1 MSDPVSASTN
11 LTKRGSTYQFVLRV
25 PKDVIDE
32 IGKPRIQ
39 FSLGTGDE
47 FEARRLALPEA
58 EKWGKRFAEIRA
70 RKGLVAERPV
80 AGALDTTGWTWP
92 AWEALAAWVEASL
105 LEDDLQARLKLS
117 TGDGLVD
124 PARMARRGLEWLARA
139 KGYAETLRDY
149 TLDDYAEQRLMWLQ
163 GVLGLLGVR
172 LQKGTAYFERF
183 LAACLAAEIRST
195 DQMILREI
203 KRQGF
208 GHTHPDAVQG
218 PWRRAAPAH
227 AEAPAIPIIVPSKAA
242 PAAAQPASGHT
253 LADCLVKW
261 KERRVIEKKP
271 IDPHLTSDMENT
283 FARFLEHA
291 KIDDIGQITRKM
303 VVNFR
308 DDFAKQ
314 ENYTAGTINKKIG
327 YILNMSKVAA
337 GAGWIDQDLGRG
349 YYLNAAGD
357 EDQREPY
364 TGEQLK
370 TIFGHKLFTDGW
382 RPKSVK
388 ALGEF
393 GFWFPLISATHG
405 MITSEVLQLGPD
417 TVGPHPDAKDVMVFT
432 VTTAGGRKVK
442 TLARKRAVPIRQ
454 ELLDMGFM
462 DVVDAARR
470 AGAKTLWPAAEKVA
484 MKGAT
489 LPSNYFSYFWTQF
502 ARKIGVEGENQ
513 SLYSFRHSFQDRVK
527 GSEWHH
533 LVKPLMGHADGGM
546 TDRYGAKKG
555 VRASPIYDLHEAIQR
570 LGWPWLKE
578 IRPGLYES

>member
-1 MSDPVSASTN
+1 MGEAVRRDPGEEGP
-11 LTKRGSTYQFVLRV
+11 RGRAA
-25 PKDVIDE
+25 
-32 IGKPRIQ
+32 GRR
-39 FSLGTGDE
+39 GTGHDGLDL
-47 FEARRLALPEA
+47 ARLGGTGRL
-58 EKWGKRFAEIRA
+58 
-70 RKGLVAERPV
+70 
-80 AGALDTTGWTWP
+80 
-92 AWEALAAWVEASL
+92 VEASL

-124 PARMARRGLEWLARA
+124 PAKMARRGAEWLARA

-149 TLDDYAEQRLMWLQ
+149 TLEDYAEQRLMWLQ

-195 DQMILREI
+195 DQMILRET

-208 GHTHPDAVQG
+208 GLTHPDAVQG
-218 PWRRAAPAH
+218 PWRRAAPAY
-227 AEAPAIPIIVPSKAA
+227 AETLAVPIIVPSNAA
-242 PAAAQPASGHT
+242 PAVAAQPASGHT

-261 KERRVIEKKP
+261 KERRVVEKKP

-283 FARFLEHA
+283 FARFFEYA
-291 KIDDIGQITRKM
+291 KIDDIGLITRKM

-417 TVGPHPDAKDVMVFT
+417 TVGPHPEAKDVMVFT

-442 TLARKRAVPIRQ
+442 ALARKRAVPIRQ
-454 ELLDMGFM
+454 ELRTSRTDGRSIVAAEVGDGLEVRHQAAGQPHQLEVALGLSFEPAAGGDAVEVAV
-462 DVVDAARR
+462 DVDLEQGGKMIGGPARR
-470 AGAKTLWPAAEKVA
+470 LRQSRGLPDPVHRQKLRRCAQDCRAPHSRPGNQEAGWPAGGLPLQRNASSCPPLISTSLA
-484 MKGAT
+484 DKGAST
-489 LPSNYFSYFWTQF
+489 QPGPGAVLP
-502 ARKIGVEGENQ
+502 RRGE
-513 SLYSFRHSFQDRVK
+513 
-527 GSEWHH
+527 
-533 LVKPLMGHADGGM
+533 LV
-546 TDRYGAKKG
+546 
-555 VRASPIYDLHEAIQR
+555 
-570 LGWPWLKE
+570 
-578 IRPGLYES
+578 